1 MGRRGEEL
9 ERSVRRLREK
19 FFGRVTVEEAA
30 LLMRR
35 YRNELATVC
44 GVTALRR
51 EQLGDADPEDRRTLE
66 HDPVLKKVVEKLKQ
80 EEEQQ
85 KQPPP
90 VQKPSLDCENDK
102 DIEAIAQQLRV
113 LPLTE
118 RNLRMFEHAS
128 RNLIP
133 SAERQFACQP
143 CDSAWWRRVP
153 ERKQV
158 RPPVGAGG
166 AVAQDT
172 RALWCPPQVSRC
184 RLCGKR
190 YDPVPYDR
198 MWGTAE
204 FLCPACNRSFRG
216 SAQMGMA
223 SPCFICG
230 TRVLPSRILSPR
242 QVAGSRSR
250 NPHSCYA
257 EDCYNRREPHVP
269 GTHCVHPRSRSKNRL
284 PKVLFASLEHQS
296 TGSTVATC
304 LSQGSLAHCD
314 LDELLLDDL
323 AEESEGSGD

>member
-1 MGRRGEEL
+1 MERRGEEVEL
-9 ERSVRRLREK
+9 EKSVRRLREK
-19 FFGRVTVEEAA
+19 FYGRVSVEEAA
-30 LLMRR
+30 LLMCR
-35 YRNELATVC
+35 YQNNHAMVC
-44 GVTALRR
+44 KVIVLCR
-51 EQLGDADPEDRRTLE
+51 EQLGDADPEERRTLE
-66 HDPVLKKVVEKLKQ
+66 HDPVVKKVVEKLKQ

-153 ERKQV
+153 ERK
-158 RPPVGAGG
+158 
-166 AVAQDT
+166 
-172 RALWCPPQVSRC
+172 QVSRC